1 MSRRYLCV
9 IDLDGT
15 LYPKESPI
23 TYEMRRRVI
32 HEIALKNAISMTIAE
47 ELYRQL
53 PLKFPNPYK
62 GLASLN
68 ISGEQYQS
76 IFNSLDV
83 ESFVEEDEKLVGS
96 FRSLSNIADV
106 VFVSFAPKSYVVRML
121 KVLGI
126 ESFVQ
131 SIICVDE
138 QTSFSKEPIFFD
150 LNKANTY
157 DEIFAIGDDCENDLI
172 PAKNAGFKTYQVNFE
187 RKGSEIY
194 SILHKL
200 IELMST
206 CQIPRIMRIENIS
219 FCNERCTI
227 CPYHELRRTKGTM
240 KDELFEKLIIEH
252 SSAVSNP
259 KLIFPASIG
268 EPFLE
273 GNFLNKINFAKKYYK
288 SIATFSNASLLTEE
302 IFLKYIECGGSEL
315 MLTLHGFTEKMHLDI
330 TQTELYWK
338 VRSNI
343 ENIAEL
349 NFKLGTPIE
358 IYLDVYAYY
367 SDECMK
373 YVREILKLGVNAHWL
388 DLKDTHNWGGRITGY
403 SKKEVHHSCKR
414 IYEQFG
420 VQYNGNVVPC
430 CIDVEGIYILGN
442 ANSQSL
448 KDIFASKKYIELI
461 ESEKKGFIRNYS
473 LCANCNV

>member
-1 MSRRYLCV
+1 MSKRYLCV

-15 LYPKESPI
+15 LYPKESRI

-32 HEIALKNAISMTIAE
+32 HQIALKNAIPMTIAE
-47 ELYRQL
+47 KLYRQL

-68 ISGEQYQS
+68 ISGGQYRS

-83 ESFVEEDEKLVGS
+83 ESFIEKDEKLVGL
-96 FRSLSNIADV
+96 FRILSNIADV
-106 VFVSFAPKSYVVRML
+106 VFVSFAPKSYVIRML
-121 KVLGI
+121 KAFGI

-157 DEIFAIGDDCENDLI
+157 DEIFAIGDDYENDLI
-172 PAKNAGFKTYQVNFE
+172 PAKKAGFKTYQVNFE
-187 RKGSEIY
+187 KEGSDIY
-194 SILHKL
+194 SILHNL
-200 IELMST
+200 IELTST
-206 CQIPRIMRIENIS
+206 CLIPRIMRIENIS
-219 FCNERCTI
+219 YCNERCTI
-227 CPYHELRRTKGTM
+227 CPYHELRRTKGAM
-240 KDELFEKLIIEH
+240 KEDLFEKLIIEH
-252 SSAVSNP
+252 SSSVSNP

-268 EPFLE
+268 EPFLDS
-273 GNFLNKINFAKKYYK
+273 NFLNKIGFAKKYYK
-288 SIATFSNASLLTEE
+288 SIATFSNASILTEE
-302 IFLKYIECGGSEL
+302 IFLKYIECGGTEL

-330 TQTELYWK
+330 TQTKLYWI

-349 NFKLGTPIE
+349 NFKLGSPIE

-373 YVREILKLGVNAHWL
+373 YVGEISKMGVKVHWL
-388 DLKDTHNWGGRITGY
+388 DLKYTHNWGGRITGY
-403 SKKEVHHSCKR
+403 SKKKVHNNCER

-420 VQYNGNVVPC
+420 IQYNGNVVPC
-430 CIDVEGIYILGN
+430 CIDIEGSYILGN
-442 ANSQSL
+442 ANDQSL
-448 KDIFASKKYIELI
+448 KEIFASKKYIELI
-461 ESEKKGFIRNYS
+461 ESERKGLIRNYS